1 MLKAD
6 LHIHT
11 VASGHGYATLTENL
25 EAASKKGM
33 ELIAVTDHGPH
44 VPQGAHA
51 WYFADLKV
59 TPSFYKGT
67 RLLHGCEA
75 NLVDS
80 GTENGLDLE
89 DWLLETLDFVSVGLH
104 SCCGFSESDG
114 KKNTDAMVRAME
126 SPFVDQVNHPG
137 NSLFPL
143 EIESVVEAARKYD
156 VIIELNEHSFDEHGS
171 RAGSSSREVEF
182 AQAAFEAGVPMAIG
196 SDSHYFNTIGVFDR
210 ALEAAQKVGIP
221 PEYFLNNSAERVLA
235 HLNAKRERPRIDWGP
250 VII

>member
-59 TPSFYKGT
+59 TPSSYKGT

-75 NLVDS
+75 NLVYS
-80 GTENGLDLE
+80 ETKNGLDLE
-89 DWLLETLDFVSVGLH
+89 DWSLEALDFVSVGLH
-104 SCCGFSESDG
+104 SCCGFSQSDC
-114 KKNTDAMVRAME
+114 KKNTDAMVRAMQN
-126 SPFVDQVNHPG
+126 PFVDQVNHPG

-143 EIESVVEAARKYD
+143 EVEPIIEAALAYD

-182 AQAAFEAGVPMAIG
+182 AQAAYEAGVTMTIG

-210 ALEAAQKVGIP
+210 ALEAARKAGIP
-221 PEYFLNNSAERVLA
+221 CEYFLNVSAEKVLA
-235 HLNAKRERPRIDWGP
+235 HLTAKRERPRIDWGP
-250 VII
+250 VIV